1 MGCSASKT
9 TTIVAKQNPEDNNN
23 NNQSPSVSFQ
33 SSFSSTTSSSFS
45 SSSYANASQYFN
57 SSPPVRKALSLT
69 MPLVHHLPTKKGD
82 THHLVS
88 LTSTTYGSLLLIDQK
103 VPNFTSH
110 DGTHFSKTSQNGT
123 NQTNQEQSLSPDS
136 VINTWELMHDLDED
150 SSHDIIAKAHKVS
163 IFDNPLGFSDK
174 HSSCRYTTFDGS
186 AKKNLL
192 DSFELLKASET
203 VIEKN
208 ASELFV
214 KKPLWQHLS
223 EEALLA
229 KLDPSVAWSYRRALS
244 SRQLGS
250 NNNNKNNLFRG
261 VMSMGSSPMS
271 MNSSSSTTC
280 SLFDKSL
287 CALPGT
293 EDRIVVYCTSL
304 RGIRKT
310 YEDCCSVRMILRGF
324 RVVVDE
330 RDISMDSS
338 YRKELQNA
346 LGGKV
351 VTLPQVFIRGKHVGN
366 AEEMKQLN
374 ESGELA
380 KLLKGFPTQESWF
393 VCDKCGDARFVP
405 CPNCNGSRKVFE
417 EEQGKLK
424 RCLHCNENGLIRC
437 TSCCS

>member
-9 TTIVAKQNPEDNNN
+9 TTIVANKHHEDSTTPSNSL
-23 NNQSPSVSFQ
+23 QSSSSST
-33 SSFSSTTSSSFS
+33 SSFSP
-45 SSSYANASQYFN
+45 SYASHYFN
-57 SSPPVRKALSLT
+57 SSSSPPIRKALSLT
-69 MPLVHHLPTKKGD
+69 MPLIHHPPTKKGD

-110 DGTHFSKTSQNGT
+110 EEETHLKNTSQNE
-123 NQTNQEQSLSPDS
+123 EQSLSPDS
-136 VINTWELMHDLDED
+136 VINTWELMDGLDEHEHED
-150 SSHDIIAKAHKVS
+150 SHHKAS
-163 IFDNPLGFSDK
+163 IFNNPMSFSDK

-192 DSFELLKASET
+192 DSFESLKASEA
-203 VIEKN
+203 IMEEKTC
-208 ASELFV
+208 SSKKLV

-244 SRQLGS
+244 SRNLGGFS
-250 NNNNKNNLFRG
+250 NNKNNMFRD
-261 VMSMGSSPMS
+261 VRSMESSPMNPCS
-271 MNSSSSTTC
+271 
-280 SLFDKSL
+280 SLFGSKSL
-287 CALPGT
+287 CLLPGT
-293 EDRIVVYCTSL
+293 ENRIVVYCTSL

-324 RVVVDE
+324 RVAVDE

-346 LGGKV
+346 LGSKSV

-366 AEEMKQLN
+366 ADDLKQLN

-380 KLLKGFPTQESWF
+380 KMLQGFPTQDPWF

-405 CPNCNGSRKVFE
+405 CFNCNGSRKVFE

-424 RCLHCNENGLIRC
+424 RCVHCNENGLIRC